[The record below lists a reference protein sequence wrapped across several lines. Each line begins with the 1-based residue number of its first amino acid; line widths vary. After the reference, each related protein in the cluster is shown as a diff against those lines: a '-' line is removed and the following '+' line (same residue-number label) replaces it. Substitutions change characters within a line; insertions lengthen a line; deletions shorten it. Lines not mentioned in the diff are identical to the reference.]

1 MNNGGARLV
10 VLVVAVVV
18 GILVLTKGFQGS
30 AQVVGPPPTSPS
42 PTGTSPTPSTSGSAP
57 TTPSTGGD
65 GGLPSPVQS
74 GVLVAI
80 YNATNTNGLATA
92 TADRLK
98 AKGYVLAG
106 QPGNLTPANT
116 TVIYFKDD
124 QGHADANHLRDLAI
138 QEAKIQKLPKN
149 LPAEASIPS
158 KAELVIVLGSDYA
171 QSHPVSG

>member
-1 MNNGGARLV
+1 
-10 VLVVAVVV
+10 
-18 GILVLTKGFQGS
+18 
-30 AQVVGPPPTSPS
+30 
-42 PTGTSPTPSTSGSAP
+42 
-57 TTPSTGGD
+57 
-65 GGLPSPVQS
+65 
-74 GVLVAI
+74 VLVAI

-92 TADRLK
+92 TANRLK

-116 TVIYFKDD
+116 TVIYYRDD